1 MTITLTWKTGVFDP
15 YTRDQ
20 APLTQKQSFAA
31 GESGTSDQRATAQA
45 ELFGLPDFVAE
56 LQATTD
62 NSNLQAVDL
71 TDEGVTFASRTFREV
86 RLKSWCFT
94 DNDTYYYE
102 TVETVMG
109 GTTPK
114 LMGQKIVNGWNEQNG
129 TVFETGKVHFAA
141 TITALTTITTIFAS
155 KGLALSDI
163 ASGVADLTVPQN
175 RLILNKGCCLDATMV
190 SATAAGHIVAIN
202 YTNLDG
208 NGGGTGGVVFVDM
221 TGVTT
226 ATTDDPKVG
235 TRLDLAFEIWPPFN
249 HRLVKALYIR
259 AALANTNNVEVQC
272 AGTDAVIS
280 DDNLK
285 HRVEVFVG
293 PARVQPYSAV

>member
-1 MTITLTWKTGVFDP
+1 MAITLSSKTGDFDP

-20 APLTQKQSFAA
+20 ASYFAKLRFA
-31 GESGTSDQRATAQA
+31 DGSSGTASQRITAQN
-45 ELFGLPDFVAE
+45 EIDGKPDFVAE

-62 NSNLQAVDL
+62 TSNLQAVDL
-71 TDEGVTFASRTFREV
+71 TDEGVTFPARTFRV
-86 RLKSWCFT
+86 IKLKSWCFT
-94 DNDTYYYE
+94 DNDTYFYE
-102 TVETVMG
+102 TEEMVLG

-114 LMGQKIVNGWNEQNG
+114 LMGQKILNGWQEQNG
-129 TVFETGKVHFAA
+129 TVFETGRVHFAA

-155 KGLALSDI
+155 MGLALSDI
-163 ASGVADLTVPQN
+163 ASGAADLVVPQN
-175 RLILNKGCCLDATMV
+175 RLLLVKSASLDATLA
-190 SATAAGHIVAIN
+190 SATAAGHMVVIN
-202 YTNLDG
+202 HTNLDG
-208 NGGGTGGVVFVDM
+208 LGAGTGGVVFVDV

-249 HRLVKALYIR
+249 HRLVM
-259 AALANTNNVEVQC
+259 NSNNVEVQC
-272 AGTDAVIS
+272 TAVDNIN

-293 PARVQPYSAV
+293 PARVLGYSAT